1 MSCTSSSFYNVSE
14 IVHAD
19 EQSTSCLSVE
29 MGGVLKFNLGVTTVS
44 WGNATRNKSCGVT
57 L

>member
-1 MSCTSSSFYNVSE
+1 MSE